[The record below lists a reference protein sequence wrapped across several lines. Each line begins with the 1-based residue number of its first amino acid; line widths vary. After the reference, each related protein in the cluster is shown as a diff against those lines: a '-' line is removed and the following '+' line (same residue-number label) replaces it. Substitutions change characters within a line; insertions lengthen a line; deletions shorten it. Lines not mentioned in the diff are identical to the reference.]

1 MATLQE
7 EISRRRT
14 FAIISHPDAGKT
26 TLTEK
31 FLLYG
36 GAIAQAGEVKGK
48 RERAAKSDWMEIEK
62 QRGISVTSSVMQ
74 FQHGGYCINI
84 LDTPGHQ
91 DFSEDT
97 YRTLMAADSA
107 VMVIDGAKGV
117 EPQTRKLF
125 KVCALR
131 NIPIFTFINKM
142 DRETRDPL
150 ELCEEVERELG
161 IDTYPVN
168 WPIGCGKEFQ
178 GVYDREKQRILFF
191 SGETR
196 GKKVNSVEVALEDGS
211 AFRVR
216 MIDCVGYMIPGAT
229 GQMEGESPRMVSTPW
244 LDHEVTMS
252 EAAELGTTRVIRE
265 HSTIGVVVTTDGSIT
280 DIPREDYIEAEG
292 RVIRELQEIGKP
304 FLVLLNATEPES
316 DRVQAMARDIA
327 SRYGVTCLPVN
338 CLTLDDNAVGMILKA
353 ILYEFPLCEL
363 DLFIPPWVEALADDH
378 PIKSGLYQAI
388 RENTG
393 SLHCIREVQG
403 AISAIGGCESVSSA
417 RITSIQLGTG
427 VAAAELQLPRALFY
441 RTLSEQSGFD
451 VKDDGD
457 LLSLLTELSSVKAE
471 YDKVAQAVSDARE
484 RGYGIVVPTV
494 DELNL
499 EEPEIMKQGGRYGV
513 RLKASAPSLHIIR
526 ADIETTVSP
535 IVGNEKQS
543 EDMVNYLLQEFEGD
557 TTKIWQSNIFGRS
570 FHEIVNED
578 LQAKL
583 KHMPDDARLKLRQTL
598 ERIINE
604 GTGGLICIIL

>member
-1 MATLQE
+1 MTKAKRQMQEDIKLVDLVIELVDARIPVSSRNPDIDTLGKGKARLILLNKSDLADERKNDGWTEFFKKKGYYVVRMDARNKGSMKQV
-7 EISRRRT
+7 S
-14 FAIISHPDAGKT
+14 AIIAEACKEKTERDLRRGIKNRPVRAMVVGIPNVGKST
-26 TLTEK
+26 FIKRFMEQLV
-31 FLLYG
+31 LPAMSG
-36 GAIAQAGEVKGK
+36 SAAA
-48 RERAAKSDWMEIEK
+48 RERARDELPQSAAGRTIMTTEPKFVPEK
-62 QRGISVTSSVMQ
+62 AVTIVLD
-74 FQHGGYCINI
+74 GG
-84 LDTPGHQ
+84 
-91 DFSEDT
+91 
-97 YRTLMAADSA
+97 
-107 VMVIDGAKGV
+107 V
-117 EPQTRKLF
+117 
-125 KVCALR
+125 
-131 NIPIFTFINKM
+131 KM
-142 DRETRDPL
+142 
-150 ELCEEVERELG
+150 
-161 IDTYPVN
+161 N
-168 WPIGCGKEFQ
+168 
-178 GVYDREKQRILFF
+178 
-191 SGETR
+191 
-196 GKKVNSVEVALEDGS
+196 
-211 AFRVR
+211 VR
-216 MIDCVGYMIPGAT
+216 LIDCVGYMIPGAT